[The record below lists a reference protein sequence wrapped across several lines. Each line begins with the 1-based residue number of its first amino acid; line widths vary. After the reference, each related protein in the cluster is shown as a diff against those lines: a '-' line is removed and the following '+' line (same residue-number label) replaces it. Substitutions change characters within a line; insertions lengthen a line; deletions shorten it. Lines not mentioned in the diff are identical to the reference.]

1 MVQQVQAPCDWMV
14 CTASPINGK
23 SHRVTELN
31 TGVTVGMELEPVRS
45 EPPLPSSLAPLWGA
59 QVTHVSQLSPCYMLE
74 AIAPPHRGCEISVT
88 PFSTQGECRG
98 LTPLGRGTGF
108 PLSRLYNSPRLG
120 VADLSISYQFH
131 EWRCPRH
138 RGSYTGPEK
147 EWTPGCADALLGTS
161 PGWIQGILGVM
172 AW

>member
-98 LTPLGRGTGF
+98 LTPVGRGAGF
-108 PLSRLYNSPRLG
+108 PLSRPYDFMD
-120 VADLSISYQFH
+120 VEF
-131 EWRCPRH
+131 
-138 RGSYTGPEK
+138 
-147 EWTPGCADALLGTS
+147 
-161 PGWIQGILGVM
+161 
-172 AW
+172 